1 MIEAILTLILATA
14 LLLGSPGPAPLAL
27 AATGASFGI
36 SRGLPFLC
44 GVIAGLGAAAIGS
57 VLGIALLF
65 STYPAIKLWVQIA
78 GGLYIV
84 YVAYKIATAPI
95 LTKEFDNSHQV
106 PGFADGFI
114 LNLLN
119 PKAYAAFLAVFAQF
133 TLPLASPSWA
143 LLVTAIIALAVGAVV
158 DVLWLYFGGVIGRLF
173 KHERQARML
182 RITFAILMLLAV
194 LWAFSQ

>member
-36 SRGLPFLC
+36 GKGIPFLV
-44 GVIAGLGAAAIGS
+44 GIIAGLGAAVIGS
-57 VLGIALLF
+57 LLGLAVLFA
-65 STYPAIKLWVQIA
+65 TYPAVKFLVQIA
-78 GGLYIV
+78 GGLYV
-84 YVAYKIATAPI
+84 LYLAFKIATAPA
-95 LTKEFDNSHQV
+95 LSVELDDAHHV

-119 PKAYAAFLAVFAQF
+119 PKAYAAFLAIFAQF
-133 TLPLASPSWA
+133 TLPLPDTSWA
-143 LLVTAIIALAVGAVV
+143 LLTTAAIALTVGAVV
-158 DVLWLYFGGVIGRLF
+158 DVLWLCFGGVIGPLF
-173 KHERQARML
+173 KNARQARIL
-182 RITFAILMLLAV
+182 RISFAILMLLAV